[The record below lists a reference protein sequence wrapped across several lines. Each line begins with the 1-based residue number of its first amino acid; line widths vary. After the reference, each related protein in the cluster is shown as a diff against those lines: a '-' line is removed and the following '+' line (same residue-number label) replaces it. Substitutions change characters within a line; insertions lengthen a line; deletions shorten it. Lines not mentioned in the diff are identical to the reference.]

1 VTAATGISA
10 TTWVLALNK
19 LISSLNTTQVPLVT
33 PYMDDVQRA
42 IVRWHA
48 TTGLDCRIERHL
60 RQSHSAGFANIPVS
74 RFDDMV
80 GELVASGAKHVSV
93 FCIELKVAERVA
105 FWRNG
110 YATRVSL
117 NPSSLYIDLCN
128 VAIVSGHQELL
139 KGGLDRLI
147 CLPGSHGRHGF

>member
-1 VTAATGISA
+1 MTAATGIFA

-19 LISSLNTTQVPLVT
+19 LISSLNTTQTPLVT
-33 PYMDDVQRA
+33 PYMDDVRRA

-60 RQSHSAGFANIPVS
+60 RQSHNAGFANIPVS

-80 GELVASGAKHVSV
+80 GELVASVEKHVFD
-93 FCIELKVAERVA
+93 FCTGLKVAERVT
-105 FWRNG
+105 FW
-110 YATRVSL
+110 AKWVRVSFK
-117 NPSSLYIDLCN
+117 PSSLYIDLYN
-128 VAIVSGHQELL
+128 VAIVSSHEELL